1 MPNWDC
7 RNAILIRTMIV
18 VTFFAYDLFELMY
31 VLTNVAKYFSLVGM
45 ELRSLIRFIDSIII
59 ISGWLDISIDVRYV
73 ADTKLIIS
81 FIFNVSKLK

>member
-1 MPNWDC
+1 
-7 RNAILIRTMIV
+7 MIA
-18 VTFFAYDLFELMY
+18 VTFFAYDLFDLMY
-31 VLTNVAKYFSLVGM
+31 VLTNVAKYFSLVGI

-73 ADTKLIIS
+73 AGTKLIIS

>member
-1 MPNWDC
+1 
-7 RNAILIRTMIV
+7 MIA
-18 VTFFAYDLFELMY
+18 VTFIAYDLFDLMY
-31 VLTNVAKYFSLVGM
+31 VLRNVVKYFSLVGI

-73 ADTKLIIS
+73 AGTTLIIS